1 MSENSGNT
9 EPGATASP
17 RPSGFPPYS
26 DGRRVSADQPPTHRL
41 RIGITAI
48 ILLFGAAFVVRT
60 LWARRAAFGAADA
73 ATRKNE
79 VAKGSRVRMVTV
91 GQSSAVRHVD
101 LLGEARPDE
110 SVTLYAK
117 VGGYLKT
124 VTVDVGSRVATG
136 DVLATIESPETDRAL
151 LGAKADYDNKRV
163 TADRVATLLQRKM
176 VSAQEADLARTEA
189 AVAEQ
194 RLEALKEQQGYETL
208 RAPFG
213 GRVTARFADPGA
225 LAQSAATAQTSA
237 LPVVT
242 VSKID
247 TLRLFVYLDQSD
259 AASAHA
265 GTPVLVTTDEQR
277 DIHVAARISRVSGEL
292 DPKTRKM
299 LAEVD
304 IENRDGSVVAG
315 SFIPVRVD
323 LPATPKP
330 QAPAE
335 ALLVRGSQTFVGTV
349 DEQSRVHLK
358 PVTVV
363 NNDGRVVTFGS
374 GVTAGERIALSLES
388 ATADGDHVEIAPDTT
403 PSATAAAPANK
414 PAAGVTP
421 GSRK

>member
-1 MSENSGNT
+1 MSENSGST
-9 EPGATASP
+9 EPGAAAESRAAAFT
-17 RPSGFPPYS
+17 PYS
-26 DGRRVSADQPPTHRL
+26 DDRRASRERPSHRA
-41 RIGITAI
+41 RIAITAI
-48 ILLFGAAFVVRT
+48 VLLLGGAIAVRT
-60 LWARRAAFGAADA
+60 LWSRRAAYGAAEA
-73 ATRKNE
+73 ATRTND
-79 VAKGSRVRMVTV
+79 VARGNRVRMVAVTE
-91 GQSSAVRHVD
+91 SPAVRHVD

-124 VTVDVGSRVATG
+124 VTVDVGSRVAAG
-136 DVLATIESPETDRAL
+136 DVVATIESPETDRAL

-163 TADRVATLLQRKM
+163 TADRVATLLQRKL
-176 VSAQEADLARTEA
+176 VSAQEADQARTDA

-194 RLEALKEQQGYETL
+194 RLESFKEQQIYETL

-225 LAQSAATAQTSA
+225 LAQSAATSQTSA

-247 TLRLFVYLDQSD
+247 TLRIFVYLDQAD

-265 GTPVLVTTDEQR
+265 GTPVTVTTDER
-277 DIHVAARISRVSGEL
+277 HDVRVAARISRVSGEL

-304 IENRDGSVVAG
+304 IENRDGLVVAG
-315 SFIPVRVD
+315 SFVPVRVD
-323 LPATPKP
+323 LPDAPKP

-349 DEQSRVHLK
+349 DEQSRVHLR

-363 NNDGRVVTFGS
+363 NNDGRLVTFGS
-374 GVTAGERIALSLES
+374 GVVAGDRIALNLES
-388 ATADGDHVEIAPDTT
+388 ATADGDRVEIAPDST
-403 PSATAAAPANK
+403 PPAAAETK
-414 PAAGVTP
+414 PGRDPSPGVA
-421 GSRK
+421 R

>member
-1 MSENSGNT
+1 M
-9 EPGATASP
+9 
-17 RPSGFPPYS
+17 
-26 DGRRVSADQPPTHRL
+26 
-41 RIGITAI
+41 RIGVTAVV
-48 ILLFGAAFVVRT
+48 LLLGGAIAVRMLWTRRTAYGAAE
-60 LWARRAAFGAADA
+60 A

-79 VAKGSRVRMVTV
+79 VARGTRVRMVAVTE
-91 GQSSAVRHVD
+91 SPAVRAVD

-117 VGGYLKT
+117 VAGYLKT

-151 LGAKADYDNKRV
+151 LAAKADYDNKRV

-176 VSAQEADLARTEA
+176 VSAQEADQARTEA

-208 RAPFG
+208 RAPFS

-225 LAQSAATAQTSA
+225 LAQSAATSQTSA

-247 TLRLFVYLDQSD
+247 TLRLFIYLDQSD
-259 AASAHA
+259 AASTHA
-265 GTPVLVTTDEQR
+265 GTPVTVTTDERR
-277 DIHVAARISRVSGEL
+277 DIHVSARISRVSGEL

-304 IENRDGSVVAG
+304 IENRDGLVVAG

-323 LPATPKP
+323 LPDTPKP

-335 ALLVRGSQTFVGTV
+335 ALLVRGAQMFVGTV
-349 DEQSRVHLK
+349 DDQSHVHLR
-358 PVTVV
+358 PVTIV
-363 NNDGRVVTFGS
+363 NNDGRIVTFGS
-374 GVTAGERIALSLES
+374 GVAAGDRVALNLES
-388 ATADGDHVEIAPDTT
+388 STADGDHVEIAPDTT
-403 PSATAAAPANK
+403 SSAAAAAAASK
-414 PAAGVTP
+414 PAGGTTP
-421 GSRK
+421 GGRK